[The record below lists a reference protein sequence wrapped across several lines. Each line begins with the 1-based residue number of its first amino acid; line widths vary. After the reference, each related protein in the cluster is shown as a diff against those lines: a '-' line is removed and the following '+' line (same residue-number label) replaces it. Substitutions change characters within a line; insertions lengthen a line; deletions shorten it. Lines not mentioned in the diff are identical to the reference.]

1 MKALLI
7 KAMALTNIAETRFA
21 NAQQWEQVK
30 KADADKLLARAVKS

>member
-30 KADADKLLARAVKS
+30 RHEADTLLERAAKS